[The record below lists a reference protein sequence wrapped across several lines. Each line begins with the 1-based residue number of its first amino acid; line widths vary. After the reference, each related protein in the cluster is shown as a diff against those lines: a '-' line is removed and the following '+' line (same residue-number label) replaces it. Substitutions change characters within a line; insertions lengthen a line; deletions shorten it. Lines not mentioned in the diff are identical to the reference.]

1 MSLEGDISGS
11 SVEKID
17 DTDEVTPTE
26 DKLNRI
32 HSNLQKC
39 IRELDKSFEYLMFQ
53 ADDIEKNKTDQVRVV
68 EPFLRPSSAGPLFRS
83 SPRARRDVTKRAFL
97 PPELVTMM
105 MSPLPS
111 LAGARA
117 MIFLSVFHSE
127 ISRASQPFMKTPTR
141 SWANQ
146 R

>member
-1 MSLEGDISGS
+1 MILLLDP
-11 SVEKID
+11 D
-17 DTDEVTPTE
+17 
-26 DKLNRI
+26 RAF
-32 HSNLQKC
+32 LQ
-39 IRELDKSFEYLMFQ
+39 RPHVLAEYPELDAAGPQTWPSQEQ
-53 ADDIEKNKTDQVRVV
+53 EVV
-68 EPFLRPSSAGPLFRS
+68 FSSAK
-83 SPRARRDVTKRAFL
+83 RDVTKRAFIL

-127 ISRASQPFMKTPTR
+127 ISRASQPLMKTPTR

>member
-1 MSLEGDISGS
+1 MILLLDP
-11 SVEKID
+11 D
-17 DTDEVTPTE
+17 RA
-26 DKLNRI
+26 L
-32 HSNLQKC
+32 LQ
-39 IRELDKSFEYLMFQ
+39 RPHVLAEYPELDTAGPQTWPSQE
-53 ADDIEKNKTDQVRVV
+53 VV
-68 EPFLRPSSAGPLFRS
+68 FSSARKD
-83 SPRARRDVTKRAFL
+83 ATKRAFL

-117 MIFLSVFHSE
+117 MIFLSVFQSE
-127 ISRASQPFMKTPTR
+127 ISRASQPLMKTPTR